1 MTRGPVMLRPCLVDV
16 YRMGLR
22 MTDKAC
28 VSRSEL
34 YCSGRDRPLSQLLPD
49 LQLYQ
54 HGFSAPLVFFQ
65 CKPRSAMALTCHRVA
80 LNEIKLSSGLATFAP
95 SSGRRKNLARRVR
108 LQSRQRQKRTC
119 GTAWSYRQGAVKS
132 TSETEYRQINVT
144 IIIKQTLIY
153 FKRTNPTAYP
163 FAWDKKC
170 RQPSRIK
177 CLTTYVV
184 RLAWLVRNASLC

>member
-1 MTRGPVMLRPCLVDV
+1 MLRPCLVDV

-34 YCSGRDRPLSQLLPD
+34 HCSGRDRPLSQLLPD

-80 LNEIKLSSGLATFAP
+80 LNEIKLSNGLATFAP
-95 SSGRRKNLARRVR
+95 SSRRRKNLARRVR
-108 LQSRQRQKRTC
+108 LQSRHRQKP
-119 GTAWSYRQGAVKS
+119 GA
-132 TSETEYRQINVT
+132 TDRG
-144 IIIKQTLIY
+144 
-153 FKRTNPTAYP
+153 P
-163 FAWDKKC
+163 
-170 RQPSRIK
+170 
-177 CLTTYVV
+177 
-184 RLAWLVRNASLC
+184 